1 MSKWSWSN
9 NHTNGDIRLMS
20 VTTIPTAGIADDAIT
35 APKIL
40 NSSRL
45 TSPIIINGDMSVAQR
60 ATSTTG
66 IGADTA
72 FVCDRWAYRK
82 GGSPSFRAT
91 ISQSTTVPTGQGFLT
106 SLKVDCTTAQSSLSS
121 GDRFGI
127 DQKIEAQNLV
137 NLKQGTSSADKTT
150 LSFWVRSNLTGQ
162 FNIWIYKPDGTAR
175 SFVKAYT
182 ISSADT
188 WEKKIINIPADTDSS
203 GAVAN
208 DTGEGWRVTWM
219 LAAGSTFSSGSI
231 ATSWEDYNNANI
243 GVSQTNFGSSTD
255 NEFYLAGVQLEVGE
269 FDSTTIPSF
278 PFESFEN
285 NLSKCQR
292 YYHQIGHG
300 LNGASGTVNAGQGQW
315 YNSGEVTLTVYFPTS
330 MRATPSMTSP
340 TVSSGYRFHKGGS
353 YSDVSDG
360 GSINSPS
367 NMMTG
372 IFKSGLSGGTG
383 GHASFLAM
391 IASGA
396 SYKFDAEL

>member
-1 MSKWSWSN
+1 MTITK
-9 NHTNGDIRLMS
+9 
-20 VTTIPTAGIADDAIT
+20 VTDAGLD
-35 APKIL
+35 K
-40 NSSRL
+40 SRIVTPL
-45 TSPIIINGDMSVAQR
+45 IINGDMSVAQR

-66 IGADTA
+66 IGADTGFFA
-72 FVCDRWAYRK
+72 CDRWAYRK

-255 NEFYLAGVQLEVGE
+255 NEFYLTGVQIEVGE
-269 FDSTTIPSF
+269 FDANTIPSF

-285 NLSKCQR
+285 NLRKCQR
-292 YYHQIGHG
+292 YFENHT
-300 LNGASGTVNAGQGQW
+300 ASGSAQIAHAFGSSSARCYFQYRTKKRTAPTITLATAGNGDGQI
-315 YNSGEVTLTVYFPTS
+315 SFLTKGGAYVGTIGTHESLNVAIDRFNLNV
-330 MRATPSMTSP
+330 A
-340 TVSSGYRFHKGGS
+340 SGYS
-353 YSDVSDG
+353 S
-360 GSINSPS
+360 
-367 NMMTG
+367 TG
-372 IFKSGLSGGTG
+372 WAEGDAIFFYVNGNNYVVWE
-383 GHASFLAM
+383 A
-391 IASGA
+391 
-396 SYKFDAEL
+396 DAEL

>member
-1 MSKWSWSN
+1 MTITK
-9 NHTNGDIRLMS
+9 
-20 VTTIPTAGIADDAIT
+20 VTDAG
-35 APKIL
+35 L
-40 NSSRL
+40 NKSRIVTPL
-45 TSPIIINGDMSVAQR
+45 IINGDMAIAQR

-91 ISQSTTVPTGQGFLT
+91 ISQSTTVPTGQGFAT

-203 GAVAN
+203 GAVDN

-219 LAAGSTFSSGSI
+219 LAAGSTFCSGSI

-255 NEFYLAGVQLEVGE
+255 NEFYLAGVQIEVGE
-269 FDSTTIPSF
+269 FDSNTIPSF
-278 PFESFEN
+278 PFEDHEA
-285 NLSKCQR
+285 NLRRCTR
-292 YYHQIGHG
+292 YFNDMAGMVMWTTFIDGNTSNRGAGHFAFS
-300 LNGASGTVNAGQGQW
+300 NT
-315 YNSGEVTLTVYFPTS
+315 
-330 MRATPSMTSP
+330 MRATPSASKTNNAGTIDSQ
-340 TVSSGYRFHKGGS
+340 TITNKS
-353 YSDVSDG
+353 YHVLAEA
-360 GSINSPS
+360 NSR
-367 NMMTG
+367 
-372 IFKSGLSGGTG
+372 GTTT
-383 GHASFLAM
+383 HVTDIEL
-391 IASGA
+391 
-396 SYKFDAEL
+396 DAEI

>member
-1 MSKWSWSN
+1 MTITK
-9 NHTNGDIRLMS
+9 
-20 VTTIPTAGIADDAIT
+20 VTDAG
-35 APKIL
+35 L
-40 NSSRL
+40 NKSRIVTPL
-45 TSPIIINGDMSVAQR
+45 IINGDMAIAQR

-91 ISQSTTVPTGQGFLT
+91 ISQSTTVPTGQGFAT

-330 MRATPSMTSP
+330 MRATPSMTTP
-340 TVSSGYRFHKGGS
+340 TVSSGYRFHSAGS
-353 YSDVSDG
+353 FVDVSDG

>member
-1 MSKWSWSN
+1 MTITK
-9 NHTNGDIRLMS
+9 
-20 VTTIPTAGIADDAIT
+20 VTDAGLDRTRIVT
-35 APKIL
+35 PL
-40 NSSRL
+40 
-45 TSPIIINGDMSVAQR
+45 IINGDMAVAQR
-60 ATSTTG
+60 ATSTTD

-72 FVCDRWAYRK
+72 FVCDRWAYREA
-82 GGSPSFRAT
+82 GSISFRAT

-106 SLKVDCTTAQSSLSS
+106 SLKVDCTTAESSLAAA
-121 GDRFGI
+121 DRFGI

-162 FNIWIYKPDGTAR
+162 FNIWIYKEDNTAR

-182 ISSADT
+182 ISSANT

-203 GAVAN
+203 GVINN
-208 DTGEGWRVTWM
+208 DNGEGWRITWM
-219 LAAGSTFSSGSI
+219 LGAGSNFTSGSI
-231 ATSWEDYNNANI
+231 GTSWENYTAANI
-243 GVSQTNFGSSTD
+243 GVSQTNFASSTD
-255 NEFYLAGVQLEVGE
+255 NEFYLTGVQLEVGE
-269 FDSTTIPSF
+269 FDTNTIPPF

-372 IFKSGLSGGTG
+372 IYKSGLSGGTG

>member
-1 MSKWSWSN
+1 MTITK
-9 NHTNGDIRLMS
+9 
-20 VTTIPTAGIADDAIT
+20 VTDAG
-35 APKIL
+35 L
-40 NSSRL
+40 NKSRIVTPL
-45 TSPIIINGDMSVAQR
+45 IINGDMAIAQR

-255 NEFYLAGVQLEVGE
+255 NEFYLAGVQIEVGE
-269 FDSTTIPSF
+269 FDSNTIPSF
-278 PFESFEN
+278 PFESFDDNTRRCCRYFQDYASFKLWTTALDGNTTTRLGGVFAFNTTMRAAPSVSKTN
-285 NLSKCQR
+285 NT
-292 YYHQIGHG
+292 
-300 LNGASGTVNAGQGQW
+300 GTVDSETITNKGYSIFAEKTDRGTTT
-315 YNSGEVTLTVYFPTS
+315 NVT
-330 MRATPSMTSP
+330 
-340 TVSSGYRFHKGGS
+340 
-353 YSDVSDG
+353 D
-360 GSINSPS
+360 I
-367 NMMTG
+367 
-372 IFKSGLSGGTG
+372 
-383 GHASFLAM
+383 
-391 IASGA
+391 
-396 SYKFDAEL
+396 ELDSEI

>member
-1 MSKWSWSN
+1 MTITK
-9 NHTNGDIRLMS
+9 
-20 VTTIPTAGIADDAIT
+20 VTDAGLD
-35 APKIL
+35 K
-40 NSSRL
+40 SRIVTPL
-45 TSPIIINGDMSVAQR
+45 IINGDMSVAQR

-66 IGADTA
+66 IGANTGFFA
-72 FVCDRWAYRK
+72 CDRWAYRK

-231 ATSWEDYNNANI
+231 ATSWEDYSNANI
-243 GVSQTNFGSSTD
+243 GVSQTNFASSTD
-255 NEFYLAGVQLEVGE
+255 NEFYLTGVQLEIGE
-269 FDSTTIPSF
+269 FDSNTIPSF

-285 NLSKCQR
+285 NLRKCQR
-292 YYHQIGHG
+292 YYEMISDGREDADSVIGLG
-300 LNGASGTVNAGQGQW
+300 FVYQTNVVSISYQWLPKRGTPSISQSSGTNYFRYQRDGGTEDFDSIKIYIPNANTG
-315 YNSGEVTLTVYFPTS
+315 LI
-330 MRATPSMTSP
+330 
-340 TVSSGYRFHKGGS
+340 
-353 YSDVSDG
+353 YSDDNFTGADDENGWVQV
-360 GSINSPS
+360 NSS
-367 NMMTG
+367 
-372 IFKSGLSGGTG
+372 SAYVAL
-383 GHASFLAM
+383 
-391 IASGA
+391 
-396 SYKFDAEL
+396 DAEL

>member
-1 MSKWSWSN
+1 MTITK
-9 NHTNGDIRLMS
+9 
-20 VTTIPTAGIADDAIT
+20 VTDAGLDR
-35 APKIL
+35 
-40 NSSRL
+40 SRIVTPL
-45 TSPIIINGDMSVAQR
+45 IINGDMSIAQHG
-60 ATSTTG
+60 TSRTG
-66 IGADTA
+66 IGADTS
-72 FVCDRWAYRK
+72 FSCDRWAYRK

-208 DTGEGWRVTWM
+208 DNGEGWRITWM

-231 ATSWEDYNNANI
+231 ATSWEDYSNANI
-243 GVSQTNFGSSTD
+243 GVSQTNLGSSTD
-255 NEFYLAGVQLEVGE
+255 NEFYFTGVQLEVGE
-269 FDSTTIPSF
+269 FDTNTIPSF
-278 PFESFEN
+278 PFESFSN
-285 NLSKCQR
+285 NLLKCQR
-292 YYHQIGHG
+292 YFASYG
-300 LNGASGTVNAGQGQW
+300 LSLDDGT
-315 YNSGEVTLTVYFPTS
+315 SIS
-330 MRATPSMTSP
+330 
-340 TVSSGYRFHKGGS
+340 S
-353 YSDVSDG
+353 YSDTMFRAPLYGDNTISSGECFALIKNPVEMRANPTFTAKYALNGSASDQNNTNWG
-360 GSINSPS
+360 PFTGNSNRRNICLQKTTNS
-367 NMMTG
+367 MDGNQSV
-372 IFKSGLSGGTG
+372 IL
-383 GHASFLAM
+383 LA
-391 IASGA
+391 
-396 SYKFDAEL
+396 FTTDAEL